1 MDPLV
6 GRRGRNDLLRG
17 SSFANVIVDLET
29 PFTKLVGCRAPIQLA
44 VMGGGTGTPELAAAV
59 SEAGGLGMLSS
70 TFPLPVGDQL
80 GWVQARTDRPV
91 GVGFFAFDLMS
102 RIEELEL
109 AARRSRVVE
118 VFWGDPD
125 AAVVARIHSGGAL
138 AFWQIGSLDEALAAA
153 AAGCD
158 AVIAQGVEAGGH
170 VRGTTP
176 LLTLLQQVIPAV
188 EVPVVAAGGIAT
200 GAALAEALNAGAA
213 AARVGTRFLATVESG
228 AHREYVAAL
237 LNASADDTVCTT
249 VFDQGW
255 PDAPHRVLRVAV
267 DRACACADQ
276 VIGRAAYAD
285 RAWEVVRRSSQ
296 PSTVFISGEVSAMA
310 MYAGSGVG
318 DITDAPT
325 AAIVLDR
332 MTAEALPL
340 LSAPPR

>member
-1 MDPLV
+1 M
-6 GRRGRNDLLRG
+6 RG

-29 PFTKLVGCRAPIQLA
+29 PFTRLVGCRAPIQLA

-80 GWVQARTDRPV
+80 GWVQAAHGSPRRCRDSLPSTSCRGPRSSNSPPGAPAWWMCS
-91 GVGFFAFDLMS
+91 GVILTPRWWSAS
-102 RIEELEL
+102 IP
-109 AARRSRVVE
+109 AARS
-118 VFWGDPD
+118 
-125 AAVVARIHSGGAL
+125 
-138 AFWQIGSLDEALAAA
+138 AFWQVGSLDEALAAVD
-153 AAGCD
+153 AGCD
-158 AVIAQGVEAGGH
+158 AVIAQGIEAGGH

-176 LLTLLQQVIPAV
+176 LATLLRQVIRGRRGAR
-188 EVPVVAAGGIAT
+188 VAAGGIAT

-267 DRACACADQ
+267 DRAGACADQ

-285 RAWEVVRRSSQ
+285 RTWEVVRRSSQ
-296 PSTVFISGEVSAMA
+296 PPTVFISGEVSAMA

-318 DITDAPT
+318 DITDVPT
-325 AAIVLDR
+325 AAIVLER

>member
-1 MDPLV
+1 MILT
-6 GRRGRNDLLRG
+6 RRWW
-17 SSFANVIVDLET
+17 
-29 PFTKLVGCRAPIQLA
+29 RASI
-44 VMGGGTGTPELAAAV
+44 
-59 SEAGGLGMLSS
+59 
-70 TFPLPVGDQL
+70 
-80 GWVQARTDRPV
+80 
-91 GVGFFAFDLMS
+91 
-102 RIEELEL
+102 L
-109 AARRSRVVE
+109 AARS
-118 VFWGDPD
+118 
-125 AAVVARIHSGGAL
+125 
-138 AFWQIGSLDEALAAA
+138 AFWQIGALDEALAAA

-200 GAALAEALNAGAA
+200 GAAVAEALNAGAA

-237 LNASADDTVCTT
+237 LNATADDTVCTT

-285 RAWEVVRRSSQ
+285 RTWEVVRRSSQ
-296 PSTVFISGEVSAMA
+296 PPTVFISGEVSAMA

-340 LSAPPR
+340 LSAPPRARTAIVATRERWTRSSAGVRSIVGDLLAVRPPPGYPRTCGKTGPAGSTQRRVGAHFVNWMRVQPVSRPLAL